1 MGWLLKGDQVLA
13 SLEIA
18 EGTIARGKG
27 LLGRK
32 SIDGAMVL
40 LKTNGIHSIGLRFD
54 IDVAWLD
61 KDHVVLSVKTLRK
74 MRIALPQRHTRAM
87 LEAEAGAFERW
98 GLQVGDKLE
107 LQE

>member
-1 MGWLLKGDQVLA
+1 MGWLLKGDKVLA

-18 EGTIARGKG
+18 EGTVARGKG

-32 SIDGAMVL
+32 SIDGAML
-40 LKTNGIHSIGLRFD
+40 LAKTNGVHSFGLRFE

-61 KDHVVLSVKTLRK
+61 ADHVVLGVKTMK
-74 MRIALPQRHTRAM
+74 KWRIAWPKRHTKSM

-107 LQE
+107 LGG